1 MAEESTVTPP
11 VIPKVGSI
19 VVHTGN
25 IVCWNRLKKKAN
37 ETPTAEVCTHSMS
50 LIMICR
56 NSDYV
61 LNLSCHHESA
71 NYLNILIN
79 TVVLIYVSYVTWK
92 GFELV
97 ISYNIWFLE
106 YLKRACSLVS

>member
-1 MAEESTVTPP
+1 
-11 VIPKVGSI
+11 
-19 VVHTGN
+19 
-25 IVCWNRLKKKAN
+25 
-37 ETPTAEVCTHSMS
+37 MS

-106 YLKRACSLVS
+106 YLKRACSLVSWNRTFFSDIDKRFQTHDLSLFRWAY